1 MLMTLVDKNNKPLA
15 EKFLSKGGHK
25 HNRGGLAPNI

>member
-1 MLMTLVDKNNKPLA
+1 MTLVDKNNKLLA

-25 HNRGGLAPNI
+25 HNKGDLTANV